1 MAAANMTIVGDKREI
16 LDRRIKNQPLSCHRR
31 VRPDRRLNNIYVE
44 WIPNNEIVFHPPLF
58 KVFMKG
64 SDRK

>member
-16 LDRRIKNQPLSCHRR
+16 LDRRITNEPLSYNRR

-44 WIPNNEIVFHPPLF
+44 WIPNYEIVLHPPLF
-58 KVFMKG
+58 KAFMKG
-64 SDRK
+64 SKRK